1 MRSLGIRLILAL
13 LRLLGR
19 MPLALLDTFGAWVG
33 ELMWRLGTRA
43 RGVVEVNLEL
53 CLPALSPAER
63 EQLAHAAMREFGRN
77 VMAMLHAWFATPE
90 RVLTAITAI
99 EGEDVLK
106 QALAEGNGVIV
117 LAPHLGNWEV
127 LGVHLGHHYQCTN
140 MYLPARKNVE
150 FSEAVLRARV
160 RAGGDVAPADAGG
173 VRTVLKTLKA
183 GRVVGILPDQ
193 EPKLAGAEFAP
204 FFGQPGLTMTLV
216 SNLLQRT
223 GARAVFAA
231 AIRQPHDHRYRLVFQ
246 PADAELYAEDLGV
259 SLTALN
265 RGVERLVALA
275 PAQYQWEYKRF
286 KARLPG
292 RPNPY
297 KGDR

>member
-1 MRSLGIRLILAL
+1 VRSLAIRLILAL

-19 MPLALLDTFGAWVG
+19 LPLALLDTVGAWIG
-33 ELMWRLGTRA
+33 EWMWRLDTRA
-43 RGVVEVNLEL
+43 RGVVEVNLDL

-90 RVLTAITAI
+90 RVLTAITVI
-99 EGEDVLK
+99 EGEDVLT
-106 QALAEGNGVIV
+106 QALAEGKGVIV

-127 LGVHLGHHYQCTN
+127 LGVYLGHRYQCTN
-140 MYLPARKNVE
+140 MYLPARKNIE
-150 FSEAVLRARV
+150 FADAVLRARV
-160 RAGGDVAPADAGG
+160 RAGGDAAPADAGG
-173 VRTVLKTLKA
+173 VRTVLKSLKA
-183 GRVVGILPDQ
+183 GRVIGILPDQ

-223 GARAVFAA
+223 GARAVFATC
-231 AIRQPHDHRYRLVFQ
+231 IRQPQGHGYKMVFQ
-246 PADAELYAEDLGV
+246 AAEAGLYAADTAT
-259 SLTALN
+259 SLAALN
-265 RGVERLVALA
+265 RGVEQLIALA